1 MSQLNNINQNQKN
14 SQAVRQIQ
22 AQVEAVKLEATRE
35 ILKHYQ
41 VIKVQS
47 LIKSKTGSRAKS
59 AQTSSTI
66 QTTSSTNLETN
77 QPKISKQEEQLM
89 TKLWKLW
96 IDQTQENKLKS
107 ELLTNL
113 ITEIKSK
120 ANDLVL
126 ALRTSNTN
134 PNSQTILQFL
144 VENKLAKINGYVE
157 VTDQQIFYT
166 NPAGQSIPVGN
177 LELTEIEFEKQKIYT
192 HYFKSVNKVGQITL
206 AELEALPKM
215 DQQITGYL
223 LLELVGKIG
232 TGA

>member
-1 MSQLNNINQNQKN
+1 MSQSNNMNPNQKN

-22 AQVEAVKLEATRE
+22 AQVEAVKVEATRE
-35 ILKHYQ
+35 ILKQYQ
-41 VIKVQS
+41 VIKVQT
-47 LIKSKTGSRAKS
+47 LIKSKIGSRTKS
-59 AQTSSTI
+59 AQTSSTN
-66 QTTSSTNLETN
+66 QTTSNTNLETN

-89 TKLWKLW
+89 TRLWKLW

-126 ALRTSNTN
+126 ALRTSSTN

-144 VENKLAKINGYVE
+144 IENKLAKINGYVE

-166 NPAGQSIPVGN
+166 NPTGQSIPVGN

-192 HYFKSVNKVGQITL
+192 HYFKSVNKIGQITL

-232 TGA
+232 I